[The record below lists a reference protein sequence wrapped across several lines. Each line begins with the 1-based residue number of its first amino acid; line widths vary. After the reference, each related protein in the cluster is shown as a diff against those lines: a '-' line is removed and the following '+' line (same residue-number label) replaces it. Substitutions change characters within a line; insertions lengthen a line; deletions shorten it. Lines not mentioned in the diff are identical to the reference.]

1 MHSTLSPPPPKSPR
15 VLDEFRSVYVT
26 RGRLRHDGRRPQ
38 PLSCLK
44 ATGPGSSGTHTRLSS
59 ISAPGQRSL
68 ASRYNRTPKAG
79 DAGAPC
85 PNCEPFLTRAPRL
98 SLPRELRGSRPTRLK
113 AQTQRGGPAM
123 SSQDRASTRREFL
136 GRGLRFTIAVGI
148 TPACLSGVRPAE
160 GAGPLVKFSHG
171 TGLCNMPLFYAGEK
185 KLFAKYGAN
194 AEVVLTVPG
203 TATIQLASNQVEMA
217 VLPYTSAIAAYTR
230 SPGFS
235 VVSGSGIQGLQVV
248 AKPGIKGFAD
258 LKGKKVGAQQAD
270 TLDIMLYDYMTKHGM
285 TYKDVQMQ
293 YIADTFE
300 LSNAFIAGQ
309 LDAIAIIEP
318 YATKCKTATGGS
330 FLGDGVDMYGQGY
343 PDCVLLA
350 QKKVIDKEP
359 EVVKNVIRACFDADY
374 EIETNLEEAGKL
386 MVGKYYKTDM
396 ASLLSAAK
404 AQPPGVDIRDKRD
417 FMFGRAQ
424 SMRELNYISKDPD
437 RDFVNFKYLE
447 VVIQESPELW
457 KRVKVHSRT

>member
-1 MHSTLSPPPPKSPR
+1 MIPTHPPQSSDDAALS
-15 VLDEFRSVYVT
+15 
-26 RGRLRHDGRRPQ
+26 
-38 PLSCLK
+38 
-44 ATGPGSSGTHTRLSS
+44 
-59 ISAPGQRSL
+59 
-68 ASRYNRTPKAG
+68 
-79 DAGAPC
+79 
-85 PNCEPFLTRAPRL
+85 
-98 SLPRELRGSRPTRLK
+98 
-113 AQTQRGGPAM
+113 
-123 SSQDRASTRREFL
+123 RREFL
-136 GRGLRFTIAVGI
+136 GRGARFTIAVGVGSACMSGA
-148 TPACLSGVRPAE
+148 TPAEA
-160 GAGPLVKFSHG
+160 AGPLVKFSHG
-171 TGLCNMPLFYAGEK
+171 TGLCNMPLFYAGET

-203 TATIQLASNQVEMA
+203 TATIQLASGQVEMA

-235 VVSGSGIQGLQVV
+235 VISGSGIQGLMVV
-248 AKPGIKGFAD
+248 AKPGLKSFAD

-270 TLDIMLYDYMTKHGM
+270 TLDIMLYDYMKKHGM

-330 FLGDGVDMYGQGY
+330 FLGDGIDMYGQGY
-343 PDCVLLA
+343 PDCALLA
-350 QKKVIDKEP
+350 QKKVIEKEP
-359 EVVKNVIRACFDADY
+359 ELVKNVIRAFFDAEY
-374 EIETNLEEAGKL
+374 QIETNIEEAAKL

-404 AQPPGVDIRDKRD
+404 AQPPGIDIRDKRE
-417 FMFGRAQ
+417 FMFGRAK

-437 RDFVNFKYLE
+437 QDFVNFMLLE
-447 VVIQESPELW
+447 AVIKESPELW
-457 KRVKVHSRT
+457 KRVKVHSKMS

>member
-1 MHSTLSPPPPKSPR
+1 MVPNPSAQSS
-15 VLDEFRSVYVT
+15 D
-26 RGRLRHDGRRPQ
+26 
-38 PLSCLK
+38 
-44 ATGPGSSGTHTRLSS
+44 ATPS
-59 ISAPGQRSL
+59 
-68 ASRYNRTPKAG
+68 
-79 DAGAPC
+79 
-85 PNCEPFLTRAPRL
+85 
-98 SLPRELRGSRPTRLK
+98 
-113 AQTQRGGPAM
+113 
-123 SSQDRASTRREFL
+123 RREFL
-136 GRGLRFTIAVGI
+136 GRSLRFTIAVGVAPACFSGP
-148 TPACLSGVRPAE
+148 TPADAT
-160 GAGPLVKFSHG
+160 GPLVKFSHG

-185 KLFAKYGAN
+185 KLFARYGAN

-235 VVSGSGIQGLQVV
+235 VISGSGIQGLQVV

-270 TLDIMLYDYMTKHGM
+270 TLDIMLYDYMKKHGM

-318 YATKCKTATGGS
+318 YATKCKTATGGG
-330 FLGDGVDMYGQGY
+330 FLGDGIDIYGQGY

-350 QKKVIDKEP
+350 QKKVIDHQP
-359 EVVKNVIRACFDADY
+359 EVVKNVIRAFFDAEY
-374 EIETNLEEAGKL
+374 QIETNLEEAAQL
-386 MVGKYYKTDM
+386 TVGKYYKTDV

-404 AQPPGVDIRDKRD
+404 AQPPGVDIRDKRE
-417 FMFGRAQ
+417 FMFGRAK

-437 RDFVNFKYLE
+437 QDFVNFKHLE
-447 VVIQESPELW
+447 AVIKESPELW
-457 KRVKVHSRT
+457 KRVKVHSKTP

>member
-1 MHSTLSPPPPKSPR
+1 MVPNPAAQSS
-15 VLDEFRSVYVT
+15 D
-26 RGRLRHDGRRPQ
+26 
-38 PLSCLK
+38 
-44 ATGPGSSGTHTRLSS
+44 ATPS
-59 ISAPGQRSL
+59 
-68 ASRYNRTPKAG
+68 
-79 DAGAPC
+79 
-85 PNCEPFLTRAPRL
+85 
-98 SLPRELRGSRPTRLK
+98 
-113 AQTQRGGPAM
+113 
-123 SSQDRASTRREFL
+123 RREFL
-136 GRGLRFTIAVGI
+136 GRSLRFTIAVGVAPACFSGP
-148 TPACLSGVRPAE
+148 TPADAT
-160 GAGPLVKFSHG
+160 GPLVKFSHG

-185 KLFAKYGAN
+185 KLFARYGAN

-235 VVSGSGIQGLQVV
+235 VISGSGIQGLQVV

-270 TLDIMLYDYMTKHGM
+270 TLDIMLYDYMKKHGM

-330 FLGDGVDMYGQGY
+330 FLGDGVDIYGPGY

-359 EVVKNVIRACFDADY
+359 EVVKNVIRAFFDAEY
-374 EIETNLEEAGKL
+374 QIETNIDEAAKL

-404 AQPPGVDIRDKRD
+404 AQPPGVDIRDKRE
-417 FMFGRAQ
+417 FMFGRAK
-424 SMRELNYISKDPD
+424 SMRELNYISKEPD
-437 RDFVNFKYLE
+437 QDFVDFKFLE
-447 VVIQESPELW
+447 AVIKESPELW
-457 KRVKVHSRT
+457 KRVKVQSKAS